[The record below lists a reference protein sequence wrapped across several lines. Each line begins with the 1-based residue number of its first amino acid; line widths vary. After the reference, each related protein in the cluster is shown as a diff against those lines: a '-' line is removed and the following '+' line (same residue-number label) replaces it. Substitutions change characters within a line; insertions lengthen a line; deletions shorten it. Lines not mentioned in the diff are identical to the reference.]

1 MSVLLRHQ
9 IPRWRSWEVR
19 ADWEELLDH
28 VSIIIIFIE
37 VQLINNVVLI
47 SAVQKSV
54 SNIPCF

>member
-1 MSVLLRHQ
+1 M
-9 IPRWRSWEVR
+9 R

-47 SAVQKSV
+47 SAIQKSV